1 VLTTADSL
9 ESVLAHFGKT
19 QDSNLTKAG
28 QIGAQAQ
35 VYLTYGR
42 VFSSQ
47 RVGTVSRIKNG
58 KEKETRHIISFQM
71 QDRIVG
77 VGGL

>member
-28 QIGAQAQ
+28 QIGAQ